1 MSNNVLDLVEN
12 AQTSEFYP
20 TPPELVQKMLEG
32 IDFDCIGT
40 ILEPSA
46 GKGDILKEI
55 AIEENDGYYRHFDVD
70 CIEIDPNLRQILKY
84 NFSEERRIELGDN
97 RYRPELKTFFENGI
111 HIVHDDF
118 LTYQSYKRY
127 DLIILNPPFSEGDK
141 HLYKALQMQERYGG
155 AIVCLLNAQTVK
167 NPHTRLQLEVAQ
179 MLKKYN
185 AQIEYIENAF
195 ATAERK
201 TGVEAAL
208 VKVNIERKYEE
219 SDIYNKMKAAERVDE
234 FTQQDC
240 TELEIGDFIKAMVSM
255 YNVEVRSGLELIRQ
269 YKALSPHILTSFD
282 ADRAYN
288 DPILKLS
295 LGDHELKSENSY
307 LQKVRSKYW
316 KALLSNK
323 KFIGKLTSS
332 LQERYRSEVERLEN
346 YEFSEFNI
354 LTLATEMNTFIKS
367 GIEEEALKM
376 FRKLTI
382 EHTCGEFSKNVHY
395 FNGWTTN
402 KACKIEKKVI
412 LPCYGVF
419 SSWCYSTN
427 HLDAGAARSYLEDIE
442 RVLNYFDGA
451 MSREVSSW
459 DIITQSFKFGI
470 TKNIQLKYFTVT
482 FYKKGTVHI
491 VFNCPELIKRFNIY
505 AAQNKN
511 ELPPSYGKKSY
522 SEMTP
527 SEKAVIDDFQGK
539 EDYAKV
545 LERADYYLAPIT
557 KSNTLMIGSSEPML
571 SEA

>member
-20 TPPELVQKMLEG
+20 TPPALVQKMLEG
-32 IDFDCIGT
+32 IDWDIIET

-46 GKGDILKEI
+46 GKGDIIREI
-55 AIEENDGYYRHFDVD
+55 AIKENAYGRYNHHFDVD
-70 CIEIDPNLRQILKY
+70 CIELDPNLRQILKY
-84 NFSEERRIELGDN
+84 NFSEERRIELGEN
-97 RYRPELKTFFENGI
+97 RYRPKTFFENGI

-195 ATAERK
+195 ASAERK
-201 TGVEAAL
+201 TGVEIAL
-208 VKVNIERKYEE
+208 IKVNIQRKQEE
-219 SDIYNKMKAAERVDE
+219 SEIYNQMKSAERVDE
-234 FTQQDC
+234 FAQQDC
-240 TELEIGDFIKAMVSM
+240 TELEIGDYIKAMVSM
-255 YNVEVRSGLELIRQ
+255 YKVEMRSGLELIRQ
-269 YKALSPHILTSFD
+269 YKALSPYILTSFD
-282 ADRAYN
+282 KDRYYN
-288 DPILKLS
+288 DPILMLS
-295 LGDHELKSENSY
+295 LDNKSRNLSENSY
-307 LQKVRSKYW
+307 LQEVRSKYW
-316 KALLSNK
+316 KALLGNK

-332 LQERYRSEVERLEN
+332 LQERYNSEVGRLKD

-354 LTLATEMNTFIKS
+354 SMLAAEMNTFIKS
-367 GIEEEALKM
+367 GIEQEALKM
-376 FRKLTI
+376 FDKLTI
-382 EHTCGEFSKNVHY
+382 EHTYAEFLQNVHY

-419 SSWCYSTN
+419 SSWSN
-427 HLDAGAARSYLEDIE
+427 RLDDWKARSYLEDIE

-459 DIITQSFKFGI
+459 DIISQCFNEGI
-470 TKNIQLKYFTVT
+470 TKNIKLKYFTVT

-511 ELPPSYGKKSY
+511 ELPPSYGKKRY
-522 SEMTP
+522 SDMTP

-545 LERADYYLAPIT
+545 LERADYYLAPIA
-557 KSNTLMIGSSEPML
+557 KSNALMIGG
-571 SEA
+571 

>member
-12 AQTSEFYP
+12 VQTSEFYP
-20 TPPELVQKMLEG
+20 TPPALVQKMLEG
-32 IDFDCIGT
+32 IDWDIIET

-55 AIEENDGYYRHFDVD
+55 AVKENMGSYRRFDVD
-70 CIEIDPNLRQILKY
+70 CIELDPNLRQILKY
-84 NFSEERRIELGDN
+84 NFSEERRIELGEN
-97 RYRPELKTFFENGI
+97 RYRPKTFFENGI

-155 AIVCLLNAQTVK
+155 TVICLLNAQTVK
-167 NPHTRLQLEVAQ
+167 NPHTRLRVEVAQ
-179 MLKKYN
+179 MLQKYN
-185 AQIEYIENAF
+185 AQIDYIENAF
-195 ATAERK
+195 AGAERR
-201 TGVEAAL
+201 TGVEIAL
-208 VKVNIERKYEE
+208 IKVNIERRQDE
-219 SDIYNKMKAAERVDE
+219 SEIYNKMKAAERVDE
-234 FTQQDC
+234 FEQQDC
-240 TELEIGDFIKAMVSM
+240 TELEISDYIKAMVSM
-255 YNVEVRSGLELIRQ
+255 YKVEVRSGLELIRQ
-269 YKALSPHILTSFD
+269 YKTLSPYILESFD
-282 ADRAYN
+282 KDRTYN

-295 LGDHELKSENSY
+295 LDNGRDLSENNY

-316 KALLSNK
+316 GALLSNR
-323 KFIGKLTSS
+323 KFIGKLTTS
-332 LQERYRSEVERLEN
+332 LQERYRSEVERLKD

-354 LTLATEMNTFIKS
+354 LTLVTEMNTFIKS

-382 EHTCGEFSKNVHY
+382 EYTCGEFSQNVHY
-395 FNGWTTN
+395 YNGWTTN

-419 SSWCYSTN
+419 LNWCYNTN
-427 HLDAGAARSYLEDIE
+427 NLDAQVARSRLEDIE

-459 DIITQSFKFGI
+459 DIIQNSFKSNI
-470 TKNIQLKYFTVT
+470 TKNIKLKYFTVT

-491 VFNCPELIKRFNIY
+491 TFNCPELIKRFNIF
-505 AAQNKN
+505 AAQSKN
-511 ELPPSYGKKSY
+511 ELPPSYGKKKY

-527 SEKAVIDDFQGK
+527 TEKAVIDDFQGK
-539 EDYAKV
+539 DDYAKV

-557 KSNTLMIGSSEPML
+557 KVNALMIGNSEQMQK
-571 SEA
+571 EA